1 MQVKVF
7 EAEDM
12 PSALRMIKDELG
24 PDALILSSRTIR
36 KGGMGLFGKPML
48 EVTAAIDDAGMES
61 DKGSTSTYSS
71 SAASGVPRTDKPFLE
86 HIDATENELSY
97 AQIWRRQRVISSAE
111 DAAPPAGHWP
121 EQRMGRDINREPE
134 PESVWRPEHEQ
145 DRRLDQKSAYGYTP
159 ERRSSADKSEG
170 GSQHEDDYDVAQ
182 LRAELGSLRK
192 MVGELVEDLPQQLER
207 LARPR
212 ISVPQASNSEPL
224 AAHRSDALQGTTPDL
239 ASTLEGYGIERD
251 TAQTIAHFVAGQ
263 LSAGQLADK
272 EQVQDFLRATIA
284 DLVQTYGSIFPEQEG
299 EKRRIALI
307 GPTGVGKTTTI
318 AKLAAAYLLAGGKKV
333 VLITID
339 TYRIAAVEQLKVYG
353 EIMNLP
359 VEVVVRPEQLAQ
371 VLARHQNKD
380 LVLID
385 TAGRS
390 PRDSVS
396 LDELQAFL
404 TVDPTIETHLV
415 LSATTRDR
423 DLTETYKRFSDLAPR
438 SLLLTKL
445 DECDSAGVL
454 LNVHVRHNCPLSY
467 VANGQQVPEDLVL
480 LTPEYVGD
488 LVLNSGEGQN
498 S

>member
-7 EAEDM
+7 ESEDM
-12 PSALRMIKDELG
+12 SSALRMIKEELG

-48 EVTAAIDDAGMES
+48 EVTAAIDDDARMQSG
-61 DKGSTSTYSS
+61 KGSSPERSALGDSPPSS
-71 SAASGVPRTDKPFLE
+71 SSDMPPIAKPFLE
-86 HIDATENELSY
+86 HIDDAEDELSY
-97 AQIWRRQRVISSAE
+97 AQIWRRQRVINSPE
-111 DAAPPAGHWP
+111 DVAAPSERGP
-121 EQRMGRDINREPE
+121 EQKTPYGHQF
-134 PESVWRPEHEQ
+134 EH
-145 DRRLDQKSAYGYTP
+145 DSAATGHGV
-159 ERRSSADKSEG
+159 RNHRG
-170 GSQHEDDYDVAQ
+170 DDYDVDQ

-192 MVGELVEDLPQQLER
+192 MVGDLVEELPLQLER

-212 ISVPQASNSEPL
+212 ISLPQTPTAGASTTR
-224 AAHRSDALQGTTPDL
+224 RSDTSYGAVTDL
-239 ASTLEGYGIERD
+239 VNTLEDYGIEVE

-263 LSAGQLADK
+263 LSASQLADK
-272 EQVQDFLRATIA
+272 EHLRAFLRSTIA
-284 DLVQTYGSIFPEQEG
+284 DLVQTHGSIFPEQEG
-299 EKRRIALI
+299 GKRRIALI

-318 AKLAAAYLLAGGKKV
+318 AKLAAAYLLAGGRKV
-333 VLITID
+333 ALITID

-359 VEVVVRPEQLAQ
+359 VEVVVRPEQLEQ

-404 TVDPTIETHLV
+404 AVDPDIETHLV

-423 DLTETYKRFSDLAPR
+423 DLNEIYKRFSVLSPR
-438 SLLLTKL
+438 SLLVTKL

-467 VANGQQVPEDLVL
+467 IANGQKVPEDIVL
-480 LTPEYVGD
+480 LTPEYIGD
-488 LVLNSGEGQN
+488 LVLKSTEGQN

>member
-7 EAEDM
+7 ESEDM
-12 PSALRMIKDELG
+12 PSALRMIREELG

-48 EVTAAIDDAGMES
+48 EVTAAIDDDAGMES
-61 DKGSTSTYSS
+61 GTGSAHERNAFELLASS
-71 SAASGVPRTDKPFLE
+71 DVTRPQKPFLQ
-86 HIDATENELSY
+86 HVDAAEDEMSY
-97 AQIWRRQRVISSAE
+97 AQIWRRQRVINSPEDVASVSERRASQGPAQGSLLRSSYGSKPAYGATAGLPEAE
-111 DAAPPAGHWP
+111 DRKQHS
-121 EQRMGRDINREPE
+121 QRG
-134 PESVWRPEHEQ
+134 
-145 DRRLDQKSAYGYTP
+145 
-159 ERRSSADKSEG
+159 
-170 GSQHEDDYDVAQ
+170 DDYDIAQ

-192 MVGELVEDLPQQLER
+192 MVGDLVDDLPLQLER

-212 ISVPQASNSEPL
+212 LNVPQASSFE
-224 AAHRSDALQGTTPDL
+224 AATDHSVAQPGAASDLVE
-239 ASTLEGYGIERD
+239 TLKNCGVEAE
-251 TAQTIAHFVAGQ
+251 TSQTIAHFVTGQ
-263 LSAGQLADK
+263 LSASQLADK
-272 EQVQDFLRATIA
+272 EQVQDFLRTTIA
-284 DLVQTYGSIFPEQEG
+284 DLVQTYGSIFPAQEG

-318 AKLAAAYLLAGGKKV
+318 AKLAAAYLLGGGRKIA
-333 VLITID
+333 LITID

-359 VEVVVRPEQLAQ
+359 VEVVVHPEQLEQ

-396 LDELQAFL
+396 LDELEAFL
-404 TVDPTIETHLV
+404 AVDAEIETHLV

-423 DLTETYKRFSDLAPR
+423 DLHEIYKRFSVLTPR
-438 SLLLTKL
+438 SLLVTKL

-467 VANGQQVPEDLVL
+467 VANGQRVPEDLVQ
-480 LTPEYVGD
+480 LTPEYIGD
-488 LVLNSGEGQN
+488 LVLKSREGQN
-498 S
+498 PCQT